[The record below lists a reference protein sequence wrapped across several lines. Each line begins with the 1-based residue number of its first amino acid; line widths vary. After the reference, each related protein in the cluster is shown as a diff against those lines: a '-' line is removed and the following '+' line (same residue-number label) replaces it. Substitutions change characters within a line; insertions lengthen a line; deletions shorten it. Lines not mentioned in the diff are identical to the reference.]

1 MVAALTQTGTAAL
14 IPSTALPQRLTA
26 PLRPRTTC
34 LWSWSRATSADL
46 MRLYVPPA
54 AALVVPI
61 GFAAMT
67 ISGRVALPQPLTAR
81 QGRRFSIRM
90 VIGIFCSDT
99 VFVQLDQFSQI
110 LSRQC
115 CLLTAH
121 DLVLLHSGGKVTAVD
136 SQCLWD
142 IFLIC

>member
-1 MVAALTQTGTAAL
+1 MALTRPIALMVAALTQTGTAAL

-67 ISGRVALPQPLTAR
+67 ISGRVALPQPLTA
-81 QGRRFSIRM
+81 
-90 VIGIFCSDT
+90 
-99 VFVQLDQFSQI
+99 
-110 LSRQC
+110 
-115 CLLTAH
+115 H
-121 DLVLLHSGGKVTAVD
+121 DLVLLHPGGKVTAVD

-142 IFLIC
+142 IFLIR

>member
-1 MVAALTQTGTAAL
+1 MALTQTDTAAL

-34 LWSWSRATSADL
+34 LWSWPRATSADL

-67 ISGRVALPQPLTAR
+67 ISGRVALPQPLTA
-81 QGRRFSIRM
+81 
-90 VIGIFCSDT
+90 
-99 VFVQLDQFSQI
+99 
-110 LSRQC
+110 
-115 CLLTAH
+115 H
-121 DLVLLHSGGKVTAVD
+121 DLVLFHWRKSHSCERPVFVGYFLYMLHT
-136 SQCLWD
+136 L
-142 IFLIC
+142 

>member
-1 MVAALTQTGTAAL
+1 MALTRPIALMVAALTQTGTAAL

-54 AALVVPI
+54 AALVAPI

-67 ISGRVALPQPLTAR
+67 ISGRVALPQP
-81 QGRRFSIRM
+81 
-90 VIGIFCSDT
+90 
-99 VFVQLDQFSQI
+99 
-110 LSRQC
+110 
-115 CLLTAH
+115 LTAH

-142 IFLIC
+142 IFLIR